1 MHSNFIQITN
11 WLGAALGIFFGVP
24 GILKLVGNN
33 LPFWRWARQS
43 YQTMYPLWVYYFS
56 GVVELIGGIGL
67 LFPALR
73 LYGAIMI
80 MILVTCLAVPSLL
93 KKNFKSVLLAMVSLV
108 PLALLV
114 FLSLH
119 A

>member
-11 WLGAALGIFFGVP
+11 WLGVTLGIFFGLP

-56 GVVELIGGIGL
+56 GVVELIGGIWL
-67 LFPALR
+67 LFPWLR
-73 LYGAIMI
+73 LYGATMI
-80 MILVTCLAVPSLL
+80 MTLIACLAVPPLL

-108 PLALLV
+108 SLALLV
-114 FLSLH
+114 FLSLQ